1 MGKVIDSIDRQ
12 AFEQAV
18 TPEAAKQWI
27 GFQALITLEQA
38 KELKQFFDSRNIE
51 FRAI

>member
-27 GFQALITLEQA
+27 GFEAFLTVEQA
-38 KELKQFFDSRNIE
+38 RELKQFFNSRNIE